1 MKSAVLLLAAGSG
14 QRMRGS
20 VSDKALTRLGGQT
33 AIGYCVRAFLAAGF
47 SGPMLVVY
55 RDESQ
60 RAALEAAINPIH
72 PASGIITWVKGGRER
87 QESVGN
93 ALRALPGDCDYIYI
107 HDAARPCIHPDAIA
121 ELALAVQRDGAAALA
136 HPITDTIKR
145 IPQADQL
152 RSIELED
159 LDRSRLWAMETPQ
172 AFAAEKIQ
180 SAYKHICTSGESV
193 TDDTAAASSIGLK
206 TTLVPNPYPNP
217 KLTTP
222 DDLRSIEYLL
232 RQTNLGRLSSAPPKE
247 A

>member
-14 QRMRGS
+14 RRMRGS
-20 VSDKALTRLGGQT
+20 VSDKALARLGGQT
-33 AIGYCVRAFLAAGF
+33 AIAHCVRAFLAAGF
-47 SGPMLVVY
+47 NGPMLVVY

-60 RAALEAAINPIH
+60 RAALEAAIDPIL
-72 PASGIITWVKGGRER
+72 PDPGIITWVKGGGER

-93 ALRALPGDCDYIYI
+93 ALLALTDDCDYVYI

-121 ELALAVQRDGAAALA
+121 ELTLAVQRDGAAALA

-172 AFAAEKIQ
+172 AFAAKKIQ
-180 SAYKHICTSGESV
+180 AAYQHVRTTGESI
-193 TDDTAAASSIGLK
+193 TDDTAAAASIGLK

-232 RQTNLGRLSSAPPKE
+232 KRTELGSLRSAPSNE